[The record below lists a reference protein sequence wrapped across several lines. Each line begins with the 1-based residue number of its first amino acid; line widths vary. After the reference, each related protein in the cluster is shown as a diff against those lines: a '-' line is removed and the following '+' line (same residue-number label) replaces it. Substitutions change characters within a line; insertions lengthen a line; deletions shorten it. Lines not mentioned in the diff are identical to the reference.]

1 MNEIGEYDPFNHHIN
16 NTHPVQ
22 VLLEGTTLRLRRPK
36 TNIPRRALWDEE
48 KHIVKEFIHQRHF
61 DIKGSSVS
69 LMPPELVSKRLWSKK
84 YPIKI
89 AFATAGKK
97 IKAKESETL
106 DVDSGFEL
114 ITEEKC
120 DEDVVY
126 LFARTSRDK
135 ETWFKRLV
143 AAAEG
148 MPVRNPI
155 GQIRKFY
162 ETSKKLVQQNSSNSQ
177 GDGMS
182 NKRQG
187 SVDNLSHKRQGSTD
201 SVSSTSSSP
210 ASEKESILSPEQE
223 MESFIRYMSRL
234 MPGEM
239 YDRFATMHSRT
250 HQLID
255 CDEQLLWFNAFV
267 SRCFWDFLRL
277 PTWSQ
282 KVMEKLQKKLDTIHV
297 CIRFVLNALFIT
309 WFISM
314 MQHFQSSIPFL

>member
-1 MNEIGEYDPFNHHIN
+1 
-16 NTHPVQ
+16 
-22 VLLEGTTLRLRRPK
+22 
-36 TNIPRRALWDEE
+36 
-48 KHIVKEFIHQRHF
+48 
-61 DIKGSSVS
+61 
-69 LMPPELVSKRLWSKK
+69 MPPELVTKRLWSKK

-97 IKAKESETL
+97 IKAKDSETL

-143 AAAEG
+143 AAADG
-148 MPVRNPI
+148 TPMKNPI

-162 ETSKKLVQQNSSNSQ
+162 ETSKKLVQQSGSNSQ
-177 GDGMS
+177 GDSLS

-187 SVDNLSHKRQGSTD
+187 SVDSLSHKRQGSTD
-201 SVSSTSSSP
+201 SVSSTCSSP

-223 MESFIRYMSRL
+223 MESFVRYMSRL

-239 YDRFATMHSRT
+239 YDRFATMNSRN

-277 PTWSQ
+277 PNWSQ

-297 CIRFVLNALFIT
+297 SRKFV
-309 WFISM
+309 
-314 MQHFQSSIPFL
+314 